1 MERNRNGRFF
11 FRVEMNLN
19 ADREK
24 RLWLSRL
31 RVTVKESESKARAH
45 IVRHLTS
52 ISVASILSL
61 SSLTSTIIHCLVLSS
76 SFSATHH
83 YAPTAPAA
91 PAAHPSIA
99 RITPALQSTTRP
111 AIRSPPNRKTYP
123 YLQGLELALGSLAP
137 TMSTSLP
144 TKSSNAL
151 LSVNFN
157 QDHSCVAVGTRD
169 GYSITNCEPFGRVY
183 TNHSGPTSLVEMLF
197 CTSLVA
203 LVATSDSDPKSN
215 ASPRRLQIV
224 NTKRQSVICELLFP
238 TAILGVKLNRRR
250 LVVVLEHEIY
260 IYDISNMKLLHTIET
275 SPNPMA
281 ICALSPSSDNCFLAY
296 PSPVPSPT
304 SPFAAGSTSGSAQAG
319 DVLIFDLLSL
329 SVTNVIQAHKT
340 PISALALNST
350 GTLLATASDKGTVI
364 RVFSV
369 PAAQKVHQFR
379 RGSYA
384 AKIYSLNFNS
394 VSTLL
399 AVSSDTETVHIFKLA
414 KGAPPKTVEI
424 DTASDTSS
432 PPTSANGRATYDALQ
447 PTPKP
452 GLGGTLRRRSMALGR
467 GLTGSV
473 GGYLP
478 HSLTEMWEPS
488 RDFAFLKLPSPGVS
502 SVVALSAT
510 LPHVMVVTSE
520 GYFYSYTID
529 LEQGGECVL
538 MKQYSLLEGAGEGGG
553 ASAGGE

>member
-1 MERNRNGRFF
+1 
-11 FRVEMNLN
+11 
-19 ADREK
+19 
-24 RLWLSRL
+24 
-31 RVTVKESESKARAH
+31 
-45 IVRHLTS
+45 
-52 ISVASILSL
+52 
-61 SSLTSTIIHCLVLSS
+61 
-76 SFSATHH
+76 
-83 YAPTAPAA
+83 
-91 PAAHPSIA
+91 
-99 RITPALQSTTRP
+99 
-111 AIRSPPNRKTYP
+111 
-123 YLQGLELALGSLAP
+123 
-137 TMSTSLP
+137 MSTSLP
-144 TKSSNAL
+144 TKASNAL

-183 TNHSGPTSLVEMLF
+183 TNHAGPTSLVEMLF

-250 LVVVLEHEIY
+250 LVVVLEQEIY

-296 PSPVPSPT
+296 PSPVASPT
-304 SPFAAGSTSGSAQAG
+304 AFSSSGGSTAAAGSNDTAATAAAAG

-369 PAAQKVHQFR
+369 PAAAKLHQFR

-384 AKIYSLNFNS
+384 ARIYSLNFNA

-399 AVSSDTETVHIFKLA
+399 AVSSDTETVHIFKLSS
-414 KGAPPKTVEI
+414 GAGGAGMSGKSNGGLDSPSMSSF
-424 DTASDTSS
+424 DGSSDSSS
-432 PPTSANGRATYDALQ
+432 PPGSSNGPRSGGYEALMSHKKKQ
-447 PTPKP
+447 AASSSSSS
-452 GLGGTLRRRSMALGR
+452 GLSGSLRRRSMALGR
-467 GLTGSV
+467 GITGSV

-488 RDFAFLKLPSPGVS
+488 RDFAFLKLPTHGVS
-502 SVVALSAT
+502 SVVALSST
-510 LPHVMVVTSE
+510 TPHVMVVTSE
-520 GYFYSYTID
+520 GYFYSYAID
-529 LEQGGECVL
+529 LEHGGECVL
-538 MKQYSLLEGAGEGGG
+538 MKQYSLLDGESENGAAASGDRSGATGAAANGE
-553 ASAGGE
+553 

>member
-1 MERNRNGRFF
+1 
-11 FRVEMNLN
+11 
-19 ADREK
+19 
-24 RLWLSRL
+24 
-31 RVTVKESESKARAH
+31 
-45 IVRHLTS
+45 
-52 ISVASILSL
+52 
-61 SSLTSTIIHCLVLSS
+61 
-76 SFSATHH
+76 
-83 YAPTAPAA
+83 
-91 PAAHPSIA
+91 
-99 RITPALQSTTRP
+99 
-111 AIRSPPNRKTYP
+111 
-123 YLQGLELALGSLAP
+123 
-137 TMSTSLP
+137 MSTSLP

-183 TNHSGPTSLVEMLF
+183 TNNSGPTSLVEMLF

-250 LVVVLEHEIY
+250 LVVVLEQEIY

-281 ICALSPSSDNCFLAY
+281 ICALSPSSENCFLAY

-304 SPFAAGSTSGSAQAG
+304 SPFANPAGGSAGAGSSASAAGGAAGGTAG

-369 PAAQKVHQFR
+369 PAAQKLHQFR

-384 AKIYSLNFNS
+384 ARIYSLNFNA

-399 AVSSDTETVHIFKLA
+399 AVSSDTETVHIFKLSSGSKPA
-414 KGAPPKTVEI
+414 GNGANSPSLGSL
-424 DTASDTSS
+424 DGSSDTSS
-432 PPTSANGRATYDALQ
+432 PPGSANGSAGNGAARGGYEAFMGKARKAERD
-447 PTPKP
+447 
-452 GLGGTLRRRSMALGR
+452 GGISGTLRRRSMALGR
-467 GLTGSV
+467 GITGSV

-478 HSLTEMWEPS
+478 NSLTEMWEPS
-488 RDFAFLKLPSPGVS
+488 RDFAFLKLPTQGVS

-510 LPHVMVVTSE
+510 TPHVMVVTSE
-520 GYFYSYTID
+520 GYFYSYNID
-529 LEQGGECVL
+529 LEHGGECVL
-538 MKQYSLLEGAGEGGG
+538 MKQYSLLDGDADGSGAVGG
-553 ASAGGE
+553 AASNGD

>member
-1 MERNRNGRFF
+1 M
-11 FRVEMNLN
+11 
-19 ADREK
+19 
-24 RLWLSRL
+24 
-31 RVTVKESESKARAH
+31 T
-45 IVRHLTS
+45 
-52 ISVASILSL
+52 
-61 SSLTSTIIHCLVLSS
+61 
-76 SFSATHH
+76 
-83 YAPTAPAA
+83 
-91 PAAHPSIA
+91 
-99 RITPALQSTTRP
+99 
-111 AIRSPPNRKTYP
+111 
-123 YLQGLELALGSLAP
+123 
-137 TMSTSLP
+137 TSLP

-157 QDHSCVAVGTRD
+157 QDHSCIAVGTRD

-183 TNHSGPTSLVEMLF
+183 TNSSGPTSLVEMLF

-250 LVVVLEHEIY
+250 LVVVLEQEIY

-281 ICALSPSSDNCFLAY
+281 ICALSPSSENCFLAY

-304 SPFAAGSTSGSAQAG
+304 SPFANTAGASASSSASSSSNLSSTACSAG

-340 PISALALNST
+340 SISALALNST

-369 PAAQKVHQFR
+369 PAAHKLHQFR

-384 AKIYSLNFNS
+384 ARIYSLSFNA

-399 AVSSDTETVHIFKLA
+399 ACSSDTETVHIFKLGPSSSSSNKFYSSTTGGGVGNLSPSLSSFDA
-414 KGAPPKTVEI
+414 N
-424 DTASDTSS
+424 SDTSS
-432 PPTSANGRATYDALQ
+432 SPGSTNNGSSAGGAGGRAGGYEALMSVGGSN
-447 PTPKP
+447 KSRS
-452 GLGGTLRRRSMALGR
+452 GGRSGGISGTLRRRSMALGR
-467 GLTGSV
+467 GISGSV

-478 HSLTEMWEPS
+478 NSLTEMWEPS
-488 RDFAFLKLPSPGVS
+488 RDFAFLKLPTQGVS

-510 LPHVMVVTSE
+510 TPHVMVVTSE
-520 GYFYSYTID
+520 GYFYSYAID
-529 LEQGGECVL
+529 LENGGECIL
-538 MKQYSLLEGAGEGGG
+538 QKQYSLMDGETDSNNNSSSNAGSKNGAGATTGD
-553 ASAGGE
+553 SL